1 MMKKLLVNAGLTVTS
16 LLIFGVAANAQIQYR
31 ADIPFDFE
39 VAGKAWTAGAYSL
52 GQISS
57 GGPALVIRDR
67 KTGKSRVLG
76 QSMPRS
82 ENRDSHGKLIFL
94 KADGVYTLSQIVT
107 PSFEMKLKKTK
118 TEVTMAGGSPAKME
132 TVAIN
137 LH

>member
-1 MMKKLLVNAGLTVTS
+1 MKKLLVNAGLTVTS

-82 ENRDSHGKLIFL
+82 ESRDSHGKLIFL

-118 TEVTMAGGSPAKME
+118 TDVTMAGGSAAKKE

>member
-1 MMKKLLVNAGLTVTS
+1 MKKLLVNAGLTVTS

-118 TEVTMAGGSPAKME
+118 TDVTMAGGSAAKKE